1 MIDRIIDFSVRNKFL
16 VLLLVGAAAL
26 AGAHALRNVPLDAI
40 PDLGDTQVIVYSR
53 WDRSPDLIE
62 AQVTYPIVTAMLGA
76 PRVRAVRG
84 VSDFGYSFVYVIFED
99 GTDTYWARTRTLEYL
114 SGVLSR
120 LPPDSK
126 TELGPDATGLG
137 WVFQYALVDRSGK
150 HSLADLR
157 SYQDWYL
164 RYYLKAVPGVSEV
177 ASLGGFGR
185 QYQVNVDPNRLR
197 NYGLSIQRV
206 VEAVRGGNAE
216 TAGRLIEFGG
226 TEYMVRGRG
235 YAKSV
240 ADFESIVVSAS
251 ESGTPIRIRDIGDV
265 TVGPDLRRGVAD
277 LDGAGEVV
285 SGIVVMRQGENAVD
299 VIDRVKERIR
309 QIEPGLPSG
318 MEIVPIYDRS
328 ALIRRAIDNVSE
340 TLVEVVLA
348 VVFIVLLFL
357 WHVPSAL
364 IPLITLPVAVLV
376 AFIPFRALGITANI
390 MSLGGIALAIGEL
403 VDAAIVV
410 VEQTH
415 KKLEQAQRDGSTRD
429 THAVVLEAVK
439 EVAPASFFALLVI
452 AVSFLPVLTLEAQE
466 GRLFKPL
473 AYTKTL
479 TMLVAAGL
487 VITLDP
493 ALRVLFTRVRR
504 FEFRPAWLCRAT
516 NAVLVGRIR
525 SEESHPISRFLMK
538 MYEPVVRWSLR
549 WKWSVIGG
557 AAALVVVTVPVFA
570 HLGSEFMPPLH
581 EGSLFYM
588 PTTMPGIAIG
598 EAQKLVQVSDRT
610 IKQFPEVDRVLGK
623 AGRADTSTDPAPL
636 SMLETVITL
645 KPTSEWRR
653 VETWY
658 SGWAPEWM
666 KRVLRHV
673 TPDHISEE
681 QLVEEMNAALT
692 YPGVSNAWTMPIKGR
707 IDMLTTGIRTPVGL
721 KISGADFAEIEKIG
735 TAIEAALPSVS
746 GTRNVF
752 AERTG
757 SGFFLD
763 IEWNRDALARY
774 GLSVETAQSVV
785 QNAIGGENVTTT
797 IEGRERYP
805 VNVRYMRDF
814 RSDTDALARVLVP
827 ASDGQRQIPLGELA
841 RVKVATGPA
850 MIRNEDGLL
859 TGYVVRGRRRPRH
872 QQLRGRGEPRG
883 ARAGE
888 AAARVRGALERPV
901 RSDGPRARASRVH
914 HSAHAAPRVR
924 ASVPEHAVAREDG
937 DRVAGRAVLGRR
949 RHLVPVPARL
959 QHEHRRLGRADRAA
973 RRRRPDRRLHAA
985 VSRPR
990 VREGVARRTPA
1001 NARRSPGDDRG
1012 RRREAAAPEVH
1023 DGGDDVRRA
1032 HPDHVGHRHRV
1043 RRVEA
1048 DRRADGWRHLHIVRP
1063 RARRLPGDLRN
1074 VEVALRD
1081 EARPRRTAARRVRP
1095 PAVAAVTAFDGIAD
1109 SPLSGCV

>member
-1 MIDRIIDFSVRNKFL
+1 MIDRIIDWSVRNKFL

-26 AGAHALRNVPLDAI
+26 AGARALRNVPLDAI

-76 PRVRAVRG
+76 PRVKAVRG

-99 GTDTYWARTRTLEYL
+99 GTDTYWARTRTMEYL

-120 LPPDSK
+120 LPPDAR

-137 WVFQYALVDRSGK
+137 WVFQYALVDRSGR

-157 SYQDWYL
+157 SYQDWSL

-216 TAGRLIEFGG
+216 TGGRLIEFGG

-251 ESGTPIRIRDIGDV
+251 ESGTPIRIRDIGHV

-340 TLVEVVLA
+340 TLVEVVLT

-376 AFIPFRALGITANI
+376 AFIPFRAMGITANI
-390 MSLGGIALAIGEL
+390 MSLGGIAIAMGEL

-429 THAVVLEAVK
+429 YHKVVLEAVR

-452 AVSFLPVLTLEAQE
+452 AVSFLPVLALESQE

-504 FEFRPAWLCRAT
+504 FEFRPAWLCRVT

-525 SEESHPISRFLMK
+525 SEESHPISRFLIADVRAGRPLVAAV
-538 MYEPVVRWSLR
+538 EVVGHRR
-549 WKWSVIGG
+549 RRGPRRRHGAGVHAPRIGVH
-557 AAALVVVTVPVFA
+557 AAA
-570 HLGSEFMPPLH
+570 
-581 EGSLFYM
+581 
-588 PTTMPGIAIG
+588 
-598 EAQKLVQVSDRT
+598 
-610 IKQFPEVDRVLGK
+610 
-623 AGRADTSTDPAPL
+623 
-636 SMLETVITL
+636 
-645 KPTSEWRR
+645 
-653 VETWY
+653 
-658 SGWAPEWM
+658 
-666 KRVLRHV
+666 
-673 TPDHISEE
+673 
-681 QLVEEMNAALT
+681 
-692 YPGVSNAWTMPIKGR
+692 
-707 IDMLTTGIRTPVGL
+707 
-721 KISGADFAEIEKIG
+721 
-735 TAIEAALPSVS
+735 
-746 GTRNVF
+746 
-752 AERTG
+752 
-757 SGFFLD
+757 
-763 IEWNRDALARY
+763 
-774 GLSVETAQSVV
+774 
-785 QNAIGGENVTTT
+785 
-797 IEGRERYP
+797 
-805 VNVRYMRDF
+805 
-814 RSDTDALARVLVP
+814 
-827 ASDGQRQIPLGELA
+827 
-841 RVKVATGPA
+841 
-850 MIRNEDGLL
+850 
-859 TGYVVRGRRRPRH
+859 
-872 QQLRGRGEPRG
+872 PRG
-883 ARAGE
+883 VALLHADDDARHRDRRGAE
-888 AAARVRGALERPV
+888 AAAGERPGNQAV
-901 RSDGPRARASRVH
+901 PRGRSRARQGG
-914 HSAHAAPRVR
+914 
-924 ASVPEHAVAREDG
+924 ARG
-937 DRVAGRAVLGRR
+937 
-949 RHLVPVPARL
+949 
-959 QHEHRRLGRADRAA
+959 HEHRSRAA
-973 RRRRPDRRLHAA
+973 LDARDGDHAQA
-985 VSRPR
+985 
-990 VREGVARRTPA
+990 
-1001 NARRSPGDDRG
+1001 
-1012 RRREAAAPEVH
+1012 
-1023 DGGDDVRRA
+1023 DVRVAPGR
-1032 HPDHVGHRHRV
+1032 DVVLRVG
-1043 RRVEA
+1043 A
-1048 DRRADGWRHLHIVRP
+1048 GM
-1063 RARRLPGDLRN
+1063 
-1074 VEVALRD
+1074 D
-1081 EARPRRTAARRVRP
+1081 EARAPARHARSHLRRAAGRGDERGR
-1095 PAVAAVTAFDGIAD
+1095 
-1109 SPLSGCV
+1109 

>member
-1 MIDRIIDFSVRNKFL
+1 MSPSEPIFDEATLTLKVRLETANPQRALKPGMFVDVEFPVDLPPTLVVPADAIVDSGLRKTVFVDSGHGYFEPRLIETGWRIGDDVEVTKGLMPGERIVISGTFFIDSESRMKAAAPDGIGRAGARSGVRDARGSQGSRQRRPHGGARRARVLLLLGQLQAAVRRRPVAPREADGREAMIERIIDFSVRNKFL

-26 AGAHALRNVPLDAI
+26 AGARALRNVPLDAL

-99 GTDTYWARTRTLEYL
+99 GTDTYWARSRTLEYL

-120 LPPDSK
+120 LPSDAR

-137 WVFQYALVDRSGK
+137 WVFQYALVDRSGG

-157 SYQDWYL
+157 SYQDWSL
-164 RYYLKAVPGVSEV
+164 RYYLKAVAGVSEV

-240 ADFESIVVSAS
+240 ADFENIVVSAS
-251 ESGTPIRIRDIGDV
+251 QDGTPIRIRDIGQV
-265 TVGPDLRRGVAD
+265 TVGPDLRRGLAD

-309 QIEPGLPSG
+309 QIEPGLPAG

-328 ALIRRAIDNVSE
+328 ALIRSAISNVSE
-340 TLVEVVLA
+340 TLIEVVLT
-348 VVFIVLLFL
+348 VVVIVLLFL
-357 WHVPSAL
+357 RHAPSAL

-376 AFIPFRALGITANI
+376 GFIPFRALGITANI
-390 MSLGGIALAIGEL
+390 MSLGGIAIAMGEL

-415 KKLEQAQRDGSTRD
+415 KKLEQAQRDGSTSD
-429 THAVVLEAVK
+429 YHKVVLEAVR

-452 AVSFLPVLTLEAQE
+452 AVSFLPVLALESQE

-493 ALRVLFTRVRR
+493 ALRVLFTRVRH
-504 FEFRPAWLCRAT
+504 FAFRPAWLCRVT
-516 NAVLVGRIR
+516 NAVVVGRIR
-525 SEESHPISRFLMK
+525 SEESHPISRFLMR

-557 AAALVVVTVPVFA
+557 AAALVVVTVPVFTQ
-570 HLGSEFMPPLH
+570 LGSEFMPPLR

-588 PTTMPGIAIG
+588 PTTMPGISIG
-598 EAQKLVQVSDRT
+598 EAQKLVQVSDRA

-658 SGWAPEWM
+658 SGWAPDWM
-666 KRVLRHV
+666 KPVLRHV
-673 TPDHISEE
+673 TPDHIS
-681 QLVEEMNAALT
+681 
-692 YPGVSNAWTMPIKGR
+692 
-707 IDMLTTGIRTPVGL
+707 
-721 KISGADFAEIEKIG
+721 
-735 TAIEAALPSVS
+735 
-746 GTRNVF
+746 
-752 AERTG
+752 
-757 SGFFLD
+757 
-763 IEWNRDALARY
+763 
-774 GLSVETAQSVV
+774 
-785 QNAIGGENVTTT
+785 
-797 IEGRERYP
+797 
-805 VNVRYMRDF
+805 
-814 RSDTDALARVLVP
+814 
-827 ASDGQRQIPLGELA
+827 
-841 RVKVATGPA
+841 
-850 MIRNEDGLL
+850 
-859 TGYVVRGRRRPRH
+859 
-872 QQLRGRGEPRG
+872 
-883 ARAGE
+883 
-888 AAARVRGALERPV
+888 
-901 RSDGPRARASRVH
+901 
-914 HSAHAAPRVR
+914 
-924 ASVPEHAVAREDG
+924 
-937 DRVAGRAVLGRR
+937 
-949 RHLVPVPARL
+949 
-959 QHEHRRLGRADRAA
+959 
-973 RRRRPDRRLHAA
+973 
-985 VSRPR
+985 
-990 VREGVARRTPA
+990 
-1001 NARRSPGDDRG
+1001 
-1012 RRREAAAPEVH
+1012 
-1023 DGGDDVRRA
+1023 
-1032 HPDHVGHRHRV
+1032 
-1043 RRVEA
+1043 
-1048 DRRADGWRHLHIVRP
+1048 
-1063 RARRLPGDLRN
+1063 
-1074 VEVALRD
+1074 
-1081 EARPRRTAARRVRP
+1081 
-1095 PAVAAVTAFDGIAD
+1095 
-1109 SPLSGCV
+1109 